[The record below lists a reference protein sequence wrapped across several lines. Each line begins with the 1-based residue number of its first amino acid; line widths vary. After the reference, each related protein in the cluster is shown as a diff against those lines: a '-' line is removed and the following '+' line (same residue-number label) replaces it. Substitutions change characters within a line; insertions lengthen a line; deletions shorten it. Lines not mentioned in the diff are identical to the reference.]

1 MSSLMDPVISLHFEV
16 IIDGCPIGSFTECS
30 GLGAEYAV
38 KDHEEGGQNG
48 AIVKL
53 LGKLKFPNIT
63 LKRALDMNS
72 PPIAIW
78 FDTIRLNPL
87 RTTAQIVALTPDGL
101 PARVWHIFDVVPVKW
116 TGPQFS
122 STGNAVAIE
131 TLELAHHGFY

>member
-1 MSSLMDPVISLHFEV
+1 MSSLLDPVVSLHFDV

-48 AIVKL
+48 ALVKL

-63 LKRALDMNS
+63 LKRALDAES
-72 PPIAIW
+72 TPISVW

-87 RTTAQIVALTPDGL
+87 RTTAQIVASTPDGIPL
-101 PARVWHIFDVVPVKW
+101 RVWHIFDVVPVKW

-122 STGNAVAIE
+122 STGNSIATE